1 MFGIFF
7 VMDKIKKGEIKIAHC
22 PTQDMVGDFFT
33 KPLQGTQFARLR
45 AKKLNLP
52 SSSRTAVHRSVLEN
66 GKNLSSKNISGSG
79 GETRLKN
86 KIERKKAIT
95 GGGDGNSKL

>member
-1 MFGIFF
+1 
-7 VMDKIKKGEIKIAHC
+7 
-22 PTQDMVGDFFT
+22 
-33 KPLQGTQFARLR
+33 
-45 AKKLNLP
+45 
-52 SSSRTAVHRSVLEN
+52 LEN

-86 KIERKKAIT
+86 KTERKKAIT